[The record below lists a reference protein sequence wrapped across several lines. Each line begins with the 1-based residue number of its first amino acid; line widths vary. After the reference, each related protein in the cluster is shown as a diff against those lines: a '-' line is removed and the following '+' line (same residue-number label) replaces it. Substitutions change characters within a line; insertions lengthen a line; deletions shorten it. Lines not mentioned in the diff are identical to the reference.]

1 MKSVKANLLNDVV
14 SSYDQTKTTIQ
25 GNITQKV
32 INSNDVLGPPL
43 NLYVDVFNNSGS
55 LNTPLMSWCSSN
67 GRVLSIA
74 AEASGL
80 SYITL
85 HEYDFVTGVSTYVG
99 NIRISLPD
107 TPATTTTFRSIKA
120 IDTGTTGWK
129 IFVTTTANVAINGGT
144 YLLNNI
150 DKSDFISVG
159 ATVIP
164 FATGD
169 NQKAVYLLQDPSN
182 IGVGQLQIAS
192 AGSSLDLTNNR
203 IYVHNGVAATHQY
216 YVYDTSTAPTY
227 TTNSV
232 TGLEATDVIT
242 DTGHSF
248 VDNTPVVFTSL
259 TGGTGLTVGTI
270 YFVRNSIPATS
281 YQLSA
286 TSGGAAI
293 NFTTDITSA
302 TIGRA
307 FGTTGSNFVHKTGN
321 LPALSGTLLL
331 LDCEDYAEPQHTS
344 NSGQPCIFLSTSS
357 TMYMGQ
363 ISELTSGATSW
374 PSLVSANMLGS
385 VNQIISP
392 TTVNA
397 TWSNVLDRA
406 ILLVNTNIFIM
417 KQMVNNSIDKVFGG
431 SNNAYRAGFISDA
444 IALGALTYSSLD
456 VEAGTLF
463 VNGATAGQQGV
474 FTCDLRSDELFEY
487 SYIVT
492 PVLDTPSA
500 VYKYLTTTD
509 ELFDYTGSL
518 RIQYRTSGFGSI
530 SGGWTDIPFAQDIT
544 SYASGNQVQFKIL
557 FDTLGLDTSIHAQ
570 LMEFYV
576 GHETLSEISDNW
588 EYSDDYSDNGVPSRV
603 AFRLKKVY
611 SSSVP
616 TLYFRGHDLSDALL
630 INNNTVT
637 NAANFEYSTDSG
649 TSWLPLGTIP
659 NTVGTMIRYSWT
671 TPSGVDYRPS
681 VREE

>member
-25 GNITQKV
+25 GNITQKT
-32 INSNDVLGPPL
+32 INTNDVLGPPL
-43 NLYVDVFNNSGS
+43 NLYVDVFNDSGAI
-55 LNTPLMSWCSSN
+55 NTPLMSWCSSN
-67 GRVLSIA
+67 GRLLSIG
-74 AEASGL
+74 AEGTGL

-85 HEYDFVTGVSTYVG
+85 HEYDFVTGAKTYVG
-99 NIRISLPD
+99 NIRINLPD
-107 TPATTTTFRSIKA
+107 TAATTTTFRSIKM

-129 IFVTTTANVAINGGT
+129 IFVTTTGSVVINGGT
-144 YLLNNI
+144 FLLNNI
-150 DKSDFISVG
+150 DRADFLSVG

-164 FATGD
+164 FATGN
-169 NQKAVYLLQDPSN
+169 NQKAVYFLQDPSN

-203 IYVHNGVAATHQY
+203 IYVHNGVSATHQY
-216 YVYDTSTAPTY
+216 YVYDTSTSPTY
-227 TTNSV
+227 STAPV
-232 TGLEATDVIT
+232 TGVAATDIIT
-242 DTGHSF
+242 DAGHTF

-259 TGGTGLTVGTI
+259 TGGAGLVVGTV
-270 YFVRNSIPATS
+270 YFVRNSVPATS

-293 NFTTDITSA
+293 NFTTDISA
-302 TIGRA
+302 ADIGRA

-331 LDCEDYAEPQHTS
+331 IDCEDYALPQHTS
-344 NSGQPCIFLSTSS
+344 NAGQPCIFLSTGT

-374 PSLVSANMLGS
+374 PSLVSSNLLGT
-385 VNQIISP
+385 VNQIIAPAALNTS
-392 TTVNA
+392 
-397 TWSNVLDRA
+397 WSNVLDRA
-406 ILLVNTNIFIM
+406 IILTNGNIFIM
-417 KQMVNNSIDKVFGG
+417 KQMINNVIDKVFGG
-431 SNNAYRAGFISDA
+431 SNNEYRAGFISNT
-444 IALGALTYSSLD
+444 IELGALTYASLD
-456 VEAGTLF
+456 VENGTLF
-463 VNGATAGQQGV
+463 ALGGTAGQQGV
-474 FTCDLRSDELFEY
+474 FTCDLRSDELMEY

-544 SYASGNQVQFKIL
+544 SYATGNQVQFKIL

-603 AFRLKKVY
+603 AFRLKKAY
-611 SSSVP
+611 PSSVP

-671 TPSGVDYRPS
+671 IPSGVDYRPS
-681 VREE
+681 LREE

>member
-25 GNITQKV
+25 GNITQKT
-32 INSNDVLGPPL
+32 INTNDVLGPPL
-43 NLYVDVFNNSGS
+43 NLYIDVFNNSGS
-55 LNTPLMSWCSSN
+55 LNTPLMSWTSPN
-67 GRVLSIA
+67 GRVLSIS

-99 NIRISLPD
+99 NIRTSLPD
-107 TPATTTTFRSIKA
+107 VGATTTTFRSIKA

-129 IFVTTTANVAINGGT
+129 IFVTTTGSVVINGGT
-144 YLLNNI
+144 FLLNNI
-150 DKSDFISVG
+150 DRADFLSVG
-159 ATVIP
+159 STTIP
-164 FATGD
+164 FATGN
-169 NQKAVYLLQDPSN
+169 NQKAVYFLQDPSN

-203 IYVHNGVAATHQY
+203 IYVHNGVSATHQY
-216 YVYDTSTAPTY
+216 YVYDTSTSPTY
-227 TTNSV
+227 STNSV

-242 DTGHSF
+242 HVGHSF

-259 TGGTGLTVGTI
+259 TGGAGLVVGTV
-270 YFVRNSIPATS
+270 YFVRNSVPATS

-286 TSGGAAI
+286 TSGGAVI
-293 NFTTDITSA
+293 NFTTDISA
-302 TIGRA
+302 ADIGRA

-331 LDCEDYAEPQHTS
+331 LDCEDYAVPQHTS
-344 NSGQPCIFLSTSS
+344 NSGQPCIFLSTGT

-363 ISELTSGATSW
+363 ISELTSGTTSW
-374 PSLVSANMLGS
+374 PSLVSANMLGT

-392 TTVNA
+392 TTINA
-397 TWSNVLDRA
+397 TWSNVLDRV
-406 ILLVNTNIFIM
+406 ILLANSNIFIM

-431 SNNAYRAGFISDA
+431 SNNTYRAGFTSDA

-463 VNGATAGQQGV
+463 ANGATAGQQGV

-544 SYASGNQVQFKIL
+544 SYATGSQVQFKIL

-659 NTVGTMIRYSWT
+659 NVVGSMVRYSWT
-671 TPSGVDYRPS
+671 TPPGVDYRPS